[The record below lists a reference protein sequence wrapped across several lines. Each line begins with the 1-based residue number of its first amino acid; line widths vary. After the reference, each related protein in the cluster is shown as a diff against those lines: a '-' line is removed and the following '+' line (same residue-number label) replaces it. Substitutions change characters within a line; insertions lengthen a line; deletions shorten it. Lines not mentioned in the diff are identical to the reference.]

1 MLMRNCGAQ
10 NSSSNYVQGKEE
22 SDSKVM
28 QKGESTLSAINSGL
42 SDKGACPSFHLGR
55 LDRWCEHVMTTS
67 NIGKRSVGG
76 EGVG

>member
-1 MLMRNCGAQ
+1 MRNRGAQ

-42 SDKGACPSFHLGR
+42 SDREDCPSFCLGR
-55 LDRWCEHVMTTS
+55 LGRWCELL
-67 NIGKRSVGG
+67 
-76 EGVG
+76 